1 MEALD
6 FFRAIFGSGVGYA
19 VLVLPNRSGKPT
31 SDFWFEYPAQ
41 LDEMADFVWSNEHT
55 DVWFSP
61 SLFSEKDRHKE
72 SASYLGILGADADTC
87 HPDNFRRR
95 PDIVVESSP
104 GRWQVYWTGIEG
116 TVEELTRVNRRIA
129 QVHKH
134 QGCDPSTRTE
144 LSFSMDC
151 LTATGT
157 SVSGYSSTM
166 PA

>member
-72 SASYLGILGADADTC
+72 SASYLGHLCGVLKLRLSRILAVGSSDTFLDFEDAHLELCALRDRLEIAGSLKS
-87 HPDNFRRR
+87 F
-95 PDIVVESSP
+95 VV
-104 GRWQVYWTGIEG
+104 YT
-116 TVEELTRVNRRIA
+116 N
-129 QVHKH
+129 
-134 QGCDPSTRTE
+134 
-144 LSFSMDC
+144 
-151 LTATGT
+151 
-157 SVSGYSSTM
+157 
-166 PA
+166 